1 MTVPFADV
9 GTLLRETAAAVV
21 LPSYRRLAAA
31 DVRHKADGTVVTV
44 VDDRAEARLA
54 AGLRALLPGAAV
66 VGEEAADADATVP
79 DLLSGPGP
87 VWVVDPLD
95 GTANFVAGTGPF
107 AMLVALCRA
116 GVAEAA
122 WLYDPP
128 ADRLWT
134 AVRGGGAFRDGMPVR
149 VPGTAGVPRS
159 RLRGAV
165 PGRWLPPPLADR
177 LAGAG
182 FGALLPGLRCAGHEY
197 PALVAGAQDFA
208 LFWRTKPWD
217 HLAGALLLTEA
228 GGRVAQLDA
237 TPYDPR
243 RARPGLLAAASPA
256 IWQEV
261 AAAADI
267 TGGAG

>member
-1 MTVPFADV
+1 MPYPEV
-9 GTLLRETAAAVV
+9 GALLRETAAAVV
-21 LPSYRRLAAA
+21 LPAYRRLSAA
-31 DVRHKADGTVVTV
+31 DVRRKPDGTLATV

-66 VGEEAADADATVP
+66 VGEEAADADAAVP
-79 DLLSGPGP
+79 EALAGPDF

-116 GVAEAA
+116 GVTEAA

-128 ADRLWT
+128 ADRLWS
-134 AVRGGGAFRDGMPVR
+134 AVRGGGAFRDGAPAR
-149 VPGTAGVPRS
+149 IPAVPAAPRS

-165 PGRWLPPPLADR
+165 PGRWLPRALAGR
-177 LAGAG
+177 LAGAD

-197 PALVAGAQDFA
+197 LALVTGAQDFA

-217 HLAGALLLTEA
+217 HLAGALLLSEA

-237 TPYDPR
+237 SPYDAR
-243 RARPGLLAAASPA
+243 RPRPGLLAAATPA
-256 IWQEV
+256 IWREV
-261 AAAADI
+261 ATAAGAADAA
-267 TGGAG
+267 T